1 MSDVNT
7 TIVDIDRAMDCFEA
21 FQFKC
26 SDFVN
31 MIKFDINQL
40 GNEISYKLSTLRDE
54 LDELY
59 DELDEAEED
68 ERDCSSIREKIA
80 EVQQKM
86 AKVEQLKSHQSV
98 LKNGFADDSSQVLN
112 AVTSQTTAGIRDMAT
127 YLRKIQQIDAP
138 GGKGNGSG
146 IGGGRHGGSEYRVVI
161 IDSAKYPQSAEH
173 IQNCIR
179 MGYPAVLTLN
189 RDGADENRKQ
199 SLAGI
204 PTRSDDGFDRD
215 EYPPAAFLEGGAN
228 AHVAYINSSD
238 NQGSG
243 SSFGRQLLNA
253 PNYTRVRFRVI

>member
-7 TIVDIDRAMDCFEA
+7 TIVDIDRAIDCFEV

-40 GNEISYKLSTLRDE
+40 GDEISYKLSTLQDE

-59 DELDEAEED
+59 DELNDAEED
-68 ERDCSSIREKIA
+68 ERDCSYLQERISEIKQRI
-80 EVQQKM
+80 
-86 AKVEQLKSHQSV
+86 AKVEELKSRQSI

-127 YLRKIQQIDAP
+127 YLQKIQQIDAP
-138 GGKGNGSG
+138 GGSGSSG
-146 IGGGRHGGSEYRVVI
+146 SGGGRSGSDYRVVI

-189 RDGADENRKQ
+189 RDGADENRRQ

-204 PTRSDDGFDRD
+204 ATRADDGFDRD
-215 EYPPAAFLEGGAN
+215 EYPPAAFMEGGAN
-228 AHVAYINSSD
+228 AHVAYIASSD
-238 NQGSG
+238 NRGSG
-243 SSFGRQLLNA
+243 SSFGHQLSNA
-253 PNYTRVRFRVI
+253 ANGTTVRFRVI